1 MLTMNKIDKNQLSKL
16 SVVLTGWMIVISSI
30 TIGQDLSSLYSK
42 LAPSVVII
50 HTLSDD
56 STPDNE
62 EINQSLGSG
71 VLVDSLG
78 FIITASHVVHSANLI
93 RVKMANGEE
102 IFAEVVSSVP
112 SADLALL
119 KLKRLPESYKVAK
132 LGDSNNVMIGEQVLV
147 IGAPFGLEYSLSIG
161 HISGRHTKPL
171 VAGGASELEF
181 FQTDAAINQGNSG
194 GPMFNMKG
202 EVIGIVSF
210 ILSNDGNFSG
220 LGFAASINMAKQ
232 ILLQNPSIWSGFEG
246 LYLNSEIAGVFNV
259 PQPYGI
265 LVQRVVEGSMADR
278 IGLRAGKYKAVIG
291 GQDVWIGGDIILE
304 IQGTSC
310 EAPHSFDKIKLD
322 LENLGKDAPFS
333 MKVLRAGKIIDL
345 NGNMAY

>member
-1 MLTMNKIDKNQLSKL
+1 M
-16 SVVLTGWMIVISSI
+16 
-30 TIGQDLSSLYSK
+30 
-42 LAPSVVII
+42 
-50 HTLSDD
+50 
-56 STPDNE
+56 
-62 EINQSLGSG
+62 
-71 VLVDSLG
+71 
-78 FIITASHVVHSANLI
+78 
-93 RVKMANGEE
+93 
-102 IFAEVVSSVP
+102 
-112 SADLALL
+112 
-119 KLKRLPESYKVAK
+119 
-132 LGDSNNVMIGEQVLV
+132 MIGEQVLV

-220 LGFAASINMAKQ
+220 LSFAASINMAKQ

-310 EAPHSFDKIKLD
+310 EAPHSFDKIKID
-322 LENLGKDAPFS
+322 LETLGKDAPFS

-345 NGNMAY
+345 NGNVAY